1 MQKHPLLTV
10 KEAAEIL
17 RLDERSV
24 RERLVNGQ
32 LKGEKKSVGLREK
45 WFVYH
50 GSVEAARAK
59 EDWQSDGDDSL
70 TDSGVVE
77 GSIVDA
83 EQTDF
88 TARRSDGDWL
98 DTNRDKLKVLAEE
111 LVKPLLERIENQA
124 ELIHEQKRQL
134 ELIKSVNGVANLAS
148 EPLVAFRHALERLT
162 AFMDWP
168 SPGTGQHPDRPVFVH
183 PGVLSVAAVGLAI
196 RSLAI
201 ELAERFRSSAQHRAT
216 HRCGMGS
223 HG

>member
-134 ELIKSVNGVANLAS
+134 EEQDRQLRLLPDLRKQAEQKNDEAQLLHLEND
-148 EPLVAFRHALERLT
+148 ALKK
-162 AFMDWP
+162 
-168 SPGTGQHPDRPVFVH
+168 QI
-183 PGVLSVAAVGLAI
+183 AAI
-196 RSLAI
+196 EEEKQSI
-201 ELAERFRSSAQHRAT
+201 ELARAEEAAARAAQVAAELELKKKEEQKTWWQRVF
-216 HRCGMGS
+216 GG
-223 HG
+223 

>member
-59 EDWQSDGDDSL
+59 EDWQSDIDDTLGDR
-70 TDSGVVE
+70 GVVE

-88 TARRSDGDWL
+88 TAQRADDDWL

-134 ELIKSVNGVANLAS
+134 EEQDRQLRLLPDLRKQAEQKDDEAQLLHLEND
-148 EPLVAFRHALERLT
+148 ALKK
-162 AFMDWP
+162 
-168 SPGTGQHPDRPVFVH
+168 QI
-183 PGVLSVAAVGLAI
+183 AAI
-196 RSLAI
+196 EEEKQCI
-201 ELAERFRSSAQHRAT
+201 ELARAEEAAAHAAEVAAELERKKKEEQKPWWQKVF
-216 HRCGMGS
+216 GG
-223 HG
+223 

>member
-1 MQKHPLLTV
+1 M
-10 KEAAEIL
+10 

-134 ELIKSVNGVANLAS
+134 EEQDRQLRLLPDLRKQAEQKNDEAQLLHLEND
-148 EPLVAFRHALERLT
+148 ALKK
-162 AFMDWP
+162 
-168 SPGTGQHPDRPVFVH
+168 QI
-183 PGVLSVAAVGLAI
+183 AAI
-196 RSLAI
+196 EEEKQSI
-201 ELAERFRSSAQHRAT
+201 ELARAEEAAARAAQVAAELELKKKEEQKTWWQRVF
-216 HRCGMGS
+216 GG
-223 HG
+223 